1 MNIVIGYTISH
12 YRILDK
18 IGEGGM
24 GLVYQAQDLKLDRLV
39 AIKFLPS
46 RLATSGEDKE
56 RFIREARIVA
66 GLNHTNILHLY
77 DIDEQ
82 NGKLFFVMEFVPGE
96 TLKSRILNSKSG
108 ENISLQ
114 QAIDWTV
121 QIAQGLKAA
130 HEKQIIHRDITPDN
144 IMLTREGMIK
154 IMDFGI
160 AKFKSGIDSSEIDT
174 LSGTL
179 AYMSPEQVQGMT
191 EDLRTDIWSV
201 GVLFYEMLT
210 GELPFRAEHNAALM
224 YLIANEEPLTPSSHD
239 RRIPQAVDGC
249 VMRMLKKYREE
260 RFQSMDELLTA
271 LNQVKEGME
280 QAAKSMPTK
289 AIALLPFEN
298 ISPDK
303 QSDYFSDGLTEEL
316 ILNLSRLENMRV
328 VSRTSIMQYKGTKKN
343 IQTIGKELGVR
354 YILEGSVRKLHDD
367 LRITAQLVDVDS
379 DTQLW
384 AGKYKGKLSD
394 VFDIQEKVS
403 EQIIEALLVRLSPTE
418 RGVLCKR
425 CPQNAEAFDYYLR
438 ARDAL
443 YRWTKNNVKSAI
455 ELFQRAIELDS
466 RYAVAYAGL
475 GEAYATLYQNFERKE
490 SYLDRSMEASLKAL
504 TYDAAL
510 SEAYAAL
517 GLAYF
522 ERRMLDQALSAVQ
535 KAIELDPNS
544 FVGYWILGRI
554 YHTTDRDR
562 EAIELYRKVVA
573 LNPDF
578 YAVLMDLR
586 TVYERLGDKENYEDA
601 VKNELEVYPRYLA
614 RYPEDPRAHIFYA
627 VALARAGRIEEGKRE
642 AAKAT
647 ELNPSDPLMLYNTAC
662 FYAKVGEKHL
672 ALDSLR
678 NSILAGLEHY
688 EWIKRDPDLESIR
701 SEPEYLD
708 IIDRKKGNEMK

>member
-1 MNIVIGYTISH
+1 MIGQTISH
-12 YRILDK
+12 YRIIEK
-18 IGEGGM
+18 SGEGGM
-24 GLVYQAQDLKLDRLV
+24 GMVYKAQDLKLDRPV
-39 AIKFLPS
+39 AIKFLPPDLNAS
-46 RLATSGEDKE
+46 RENKQ
-56 RFIREARIVA
+56 RFMREAKIVA
-66 GLNHTNILHLY
+66 GLNHPNILHIY

-82 NGKLFFVMEFVPGE
+82 DGRLFFVMEFITGE
-96 TLKSRILNSKSG
+96 TLKSHIGKLKSG

-114 QAIDWTV
+114 QAINWTI
-121 QIAQGLKAA
+121 QIGQGLRVA
-130 HEKQIIHRDITPDN
+130 HQKDIVHRDIKPEN
-144 IMLTREGMIK
+144 IMMTRDGLLK

-160 AKFKSGIDSSEIDT
+160 ARLKSDTDISDTDT

-179 AYMSPEQVQGMT
+179 AYMSPEQAQGIT
-191 EDLRTDIWSV
+191 EDHRTDIWSL
-201 GVLFYEMLT
+201 GVMFYEMLT
-210 GELPFRAEHNAALM
+210 GELPFRAEHEAAWI
-224 YLIANEEPLTPSSHD
+224 YLIVNESPLIPSSHD
-239 RRIPQAVDGC
+239 RRIPSAIDSC
-249 VMRMLKKYREE
+249 VMRMLEKDREQ
-260 RFQSMDELLTA
+260 RFQSADELLKT
-271 LNQVKEGME
+271 LSQVQSDLPEVT
-280 QAAKSMPTK
+280 QSAKTK
-289 AIALLPFEN
+289 AIALLPFQN

-303 QSDYFSDGLTEEL
+303 ESDYFSDGLTEEL

-328 VSRTSIMQYKGTKKN
+328 VSRTSIMQYKGTNKDIK
-343 IQTIGKELGVR
+343 TIGKELGVR
-354 YILEGSVRKLHDD
+354 YILEGSVRKLQND
-367 LRITAQLVDVDS
+367 LRITAQLVDVET

-418 RGVLCKR
+418 KGALCKR

-443 YRWTKNNVKSAI
+443 YRWTRNDVKSAI

-490 SYLDRSMEASLKAL
+490 SYIDRSMEASRKAL
-504 TYDAAL
+504 TYDATL

-522 ERRMLDQALSAVQ
+522 DKNMLDEALSAVQ

-562 EAIELYRKVVA
+562 EAIELYKKVVA

-578 YAVLMDLR
+578 YAVHMDLR
-586 TVYERLGDKENYEDA
+586 TVYERLGDKENYDA
-601 VKNELEVYPRYLA
+601 AVRNELQVYPRYLA

-642 AAKAT
+642 ATKAI

-662 FYAKVGEKHL
+662 FYAKIGEKRL
-672 ALDSLR
+672 ALDSLK

-688 EWIKRDPDLESIR
+688 EWIRRDPDLDSIR
-701 SEPEYLD
+701 NEPEYSAL
-708 IIDRKKGNEMK
+708 IEKKDQSLK

>member
-1 MNIVIGYTISH
+1 VIGQTISH

-24 GLVYQAQDLKLDRLV
+24 GLIYQARDLKLDRPV

-46 RLATSGEDKE
+46 QLAASGENKE

-66 GLNHTNILHLY
+66 GLNHPNILHLY

-82 NGKLFFVMEFVPGE
+82 KGKLFFVMEFVTGE
-96 TLKSRILNSKSG
+96 TLKSRITNSKSG
-108 ENISLQ
+108 ENISQ
-114 QAIDWTV
+114 EQAINWIV

-130 HEKQIIHRDITPDN
+130 HEKQIIHRDIKPDN
-144 IMLTREGMIK
+144 IMLTREGLVK

-160 AKFKSGIDSSEIDT
+160 AKLKSGTDSAEADT

-210 GELPFRAEHNAALM
+210 GELPFRAEHAAALM
-224 YLIANEEPLTPSSHD
+224 YLIVNEEPLTPSSHD
-239 RRIPQAVDGC
+239 RRIPPVVDSC
-249 VMRMLKKYREE
+249 IMRMLKKNRQQ
-260 RFQSMDELLTA
+260 RFQSMDELLIT
-271 LNQVKEGME
+271 LRQVQQEME
-280 QAAKSMPTK
+280 QATKAIPAK

-303 QSDYFSDGLTEEL
+303 QNDYFSDGLTEEL
-316 ILNLSRLENMRV
+316 ILSLSRLKHMRV
-328 VSRTSIMQYKGTKKN
+328 VSRTSIMQYKGTKKDL
-343 IQTIGKELGVR
+343 QTIGQELGVR
-354 YILEGSVRKLHDD
+354 YVLEGSVRKFQDD
-367 LRITAQLVDVDS
+367 LRITAQLVDVETDA
-379 DTQLW
+379 QLW
-384 AGKYKGKLSD
+384 AGKYKGRLSD
-394 VFDIQEKVS
+394 VFDMQEQVS
-403 EQIIEALLVRLSPTE
+403 EQIVDALMVRLSPTE
-418 RGVLCKR
+418 KVVLAKR
-425 CPQNAEAFDYYLR
+425 YTENAEAFDYYLR

-443 YRWTKNNVKSAI
+443 YRMTKNDVKSAI
-455 ELFQRAIELDS
+455 ELFQQAIELDS

-475 GEAYATLYQNFERKE
+475 GEAYATLYQSFERKE
-490 SYLDRSMEASLKAL
+490 SYIDRSMEASLKAL
-504 TYDAAL
+504 TYDAVL

-522 ERRMLDQALSAVQ
+522 DKKMLDEALSAGQ

-562 EAIELYRKVVA
+562 EAIELYKKVVA

-578 YAVLMDLR
+578 YAVHMDLR
-586 TVYERLGDKENYEDA
+586 TAYERLGDKENYEDA
-601 VKNELEVYPRYLA
+601 VRNEVEVYPRYLA

-627 VALARAGRIEEGKRE
+627 VALARAGRMEEGKRE
-642 AAKAT
+642 AAKAV

-662 FYAKVGEKHL
+662 FYAKIGEKHL
-672 ALDSLR
+672 ALDSLK
-678 NSILAGLEHY
+678 NSIMAGLEHY

-701 SEPEYLD
+701 SEPEYLT
-708 IIDRKKGNEMK
+708 IIEQKKDKDVK